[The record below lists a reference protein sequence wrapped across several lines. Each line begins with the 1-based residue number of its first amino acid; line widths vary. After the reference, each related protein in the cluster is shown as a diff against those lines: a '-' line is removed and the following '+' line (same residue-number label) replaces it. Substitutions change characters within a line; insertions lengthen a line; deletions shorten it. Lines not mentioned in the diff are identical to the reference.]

1 MQSKWIYWTLAFGLV
16 TMCVPFPLFVVARV
30 SKLTI
35 LMWDFFVSCRWPNY
49 QRSLQRARVAGIYER
64 IESAKAKG
72 SKKAE
77 GKKKR

>member
-1 MQSKWIYWTLAFGLV
+1 MDLLDAGLRSGHDV
-16 TMCVPFPLFVVARV
+16 RPFPLFVVARV

-35 LMWDFFVSCRWPNY
+35 LTRIFFFSFFCRWPNY
-49 QRSLQRARVAGIYER
+49 QRSLQRARIAGIYER
-64 IESAKAKG
+64 IEQGKAKG